1 MKNMA
6 IKIPFSKPEIGA
18 DEMYMI
24 GQVIKSGHL
33 TTGPL
38 TKEFEEKFAK
48 YVGAKYAV
56 FLNSCTSAL
65 KLAITWHRM
74 QIQKKMGQS
83 YRPVVFAPS
92 LTFTAT
98 INEIVEAGCMPMFM
112 DVDEQT
118 LCMSRK
124 QTKAFEKGDD
134 QILLPVHLGANESD
148 VVGKRVIYDSA
159 HLIRRGCHRKGSIS
173 CYSFYPTKN
182 MTTGEGGMLC
192 TDDKKFAE
200 WAVKARHHGRG
211 KAIGSAD
218 VEFISSKYNNTDI
231 AAAIGLTQ
239 LKRIEWFNK
248 RRDEHVKLYNK
259 LLGGKWQG
267 NHLYLV
273 RVKNRD
279 KFMKLMA
286 KAGIGASI
294 HFHPVHKMTAY
305 KTAYDFVKLPV
316 TDRVTQE
323 IVSLPLFPSLTE
335 EQIKFIC
342 KKVKQTKLLLSWA

>member
-1 MKNMA
+1 M
-6 IKIPFSKPEIGA
+6 KIPFSKPEVGT

-48 YVGAKYAV
+48 YVGAKYAIFV
-56 FLNSCTSAL
+56 NSCTSAL
-65 KLAITWHRM
+65 KLALTWHRI
-74 QIQKKMGQS
+74 QIQKRKGLDFVP
-83 YRPVVFAPS
+83 RVFAPS

-98 INEIVEAGCMPMFM
+98 INEIVETGCLPIFC
-112 DVDEQT
+112 DVDEKT
-118 LCMSRK
+118 LCMRRDDVR
-124 QTKAFEKGDD
+124 AVEKNDD
-134 QILLPVHLGANESD
+134 YIFLPVHLGANESD
-148 VVGKRVIYDSA
+148 VVGKRIIYDSA

-182 MTTGEGGMLC
+182 MTTGEGGMIC

-231 AAAIGLTQ
+231 AAAIGLAQ
-239 LKRIEWFNK
+239 MKRVDWFNG
-248 RRDEHVKLYNK
+248 RRDHLVKLYNK
-259 LLGGKWQG
+259 LLGKSWTG

-273 RVKNRD
+273 RVKHRD
-279 KFMKLMA
+279 KFMKLME

-305 KTAYDFVKLPV
+305 KDAFDYVKLPITDKV
-316 TDRVTQE
+316 TKE

-335 EQIKFIC
+335 EQVHFIC
-342 KKVKQTKLLLSWA
+342 KKVKQTKLLV